1 VLTAGGTRAVL
12 KLWLPGGQPE
22 VIWQADFGGRFS
34 RMRDVEVADVFGSG
48 ERDLVVAT
56 HDQGVVA
63 VVRPDERGGSRA
75 TELDRKPDTFVHE
88 IEVGDLDG
96 DGTLEVYATP
106 SRPNTLDGAP
116 QSGQIV
122 RYVPAR
128 GEGPTVLADLGDR
141 HAKEILVADIDGD
154 RVDELYVANDG
165 ASRVDRYVWQGGHA
179 VRSVLYT
186 HPAGERPLTWD
197 ITPVPTTALP

>member
-1 VLTAGGTRAVL
+1 MLTAGGTRAIL

-63 VVRPDERGGSRA
+63 VVRPDERGGFRA
-75 TELDRKPDTFVHE
+75 TEPDRKPDTFVHE

-106 SRPNTLDGAP
+106 SRPQRAP
-116 QSGQIV
+116 SRSAASTAPVCG
-122 RYVPAR
+122 RAAPSSPPC
-128 GEGPTVLADLGDR
+128 PTRCA
-141 HAKEILVADIDGD
+141 
-154 RVDELYVANDG
+154 
-165 ASRVDRYVWQGGHA
+165 AS
-179 VRSVLYT
+179 
-186 HPAGERPLTWD
+186 
-197 ITPVPTTALP
+197 